1 MPIMQP
7 LTKID
12 TRAMQRIDERSFHQP
27 RFVDRPARMKVRTR
41 RPFNHPMKHFKL
53 AELRLPVWDTFG
65 TQVIYKRLL
74 AGSCAH
80 GEQWTQVF
88 IEEIPFLLETVESA
102 GGFFFNGLFHGEK
115 IFVGKFLRRH
125 ESSLSLLKIYMGLY
139 AFTIIVVGINC
150 ARGTLYHFSGAKSCS
165 RAKAIF
171 GSFSITC
178 SSTKPDWII
187 ELR

>member
-53 AELRLPVWDTFG
+53 AELRLPLRDTFG
-65 TQVIYKRLL
+65 AQVIYKRLL

-80 GEQWTQVF
+80 REKRTQVF
-88 IEEIPFLLETVESA
+88 IEEIPFLLKAVESA
-102 GGFFFNGLFHGEK
+102 LRLVFSGLFESEEVF
-115 IFVGKFLRRH
+115 IGKFSRRH
-125 ESSLSLLKIYMGLY
+125 GSSLSLLKIYMGLY
-139 AFTIIVVGINC
+139 A
-150 ARGTLYHFSGAKSCS
+150 
-165 RAKAIF
+165 
-171 GSFSITC
+171 
-178 SSTKPDWII
+178 
-187 ELR
+187 